1 MKFGEKLKEL
11 RAQKNT
17 SQKEVAK
24 AVDVSLRTYQGYEQE
39 GRHPK
44 SRDVY
49 GRLAAF
55 FGCDLNYL
63 LTEDEAFVADAEA
76 KYGPRGKRQAEQ
88 LVQEISGLFAGGELA
103 EEDRD
108 EMMKAIQEAYWKAK
122 EKTGSISPTGT
133 GARSER
139 LCT

>member
-11 RAQKNT
+11 RAQKKI
-17 SQKEVAK
+17 SQQDVAK
-24 AVDVSLRTYQGYEQE
+24 AVGVSHRTYQGYEQD

-44 SRDVY
+44 NREVY
-49 GRLAAF
+49 GRLAEF

-63 LTEDEAFVADAEA
+63 LTEDEAFVADAAE

-108 EMMKAIQEAYWKAK
+108 EMMRAIQEAYWKAK
-122 EKTGSISPTGT
+122 EKNRKYAPD
-133 GARSER
+133 RYKE
-139 LCT
+139 